1 MGKNKGL
8 VEELETRPAL
18 DPEHLCAGGVNGD
31 DVSNSVNA
39 NNARFFRLV
48 NTKSHLSIHTH
59 PQLPLRSLTYIYSPN
74 IHRSSPPPGVNWCN
88 DYESAIR
95 GYRGSRKYLV

>member
-31 DVSNSVNA
+31 DVSNSVNT
-39 NNARFFRLV
+39 NPTRLLRHV
-48 NTKSHLSIHTH
+48 NRLF
-59 PQLPLRSLTYIYSPN
+59 
-74 IHRSSPPPGVNWCN
+74 
-88 DYESAIR
+88 
-95 GYRGSRKYLV
+95 GSRKKHEFSDNPHSSTTTSPLVDIYRFP